1 MELGEKYNGEVIDF
15 NSEGLGVVKIDNQ
28 VIFVDNCVIGDTVEF
43 EVIEKR
49 KNYYI
54 GEMTNII
61 NYSKLREKYAFDT
74 SKLGGGVPLI
84 NLKYEEQLK
93 WKEKKIRSDLYKT
106 LKIEYDIEP
115 ILGMTHPFRYRNNT
129 QIPVGIKNG
138 EKTIGYYKRKSNEIV
153 PIEEDI
159 LQKEIGDKIIKSIKE
174 WMNKYNVEAF
184 DRTNNK
190 GVLRH
195 IGIRTNQDSLAMVI
209 LVTHTR
215 ELPYKNELVHKLVS
229 ETGSVVSI
237 YQNIN
242 TDDKVKYGKEF
253 IHIFGKEYLTDF
265 IGDVKFNISPE
276 SFFQTNS
283 YQTEKLYDIVKKYLA
298 PKKSDVVFDLYSG
311 IGSIALFIAN
321 DVDKVIGIEYTKSAV
336 KDAKRNAV
344 ENNIGNAYFYQG
356 KVEDLLP
363 QLQKKEGKPNK
374 IILDPPRAGAD
385 KKTLFE
391 IIKLNPETIV
401 YVSCDSATLARD
413 LKILLE
419 NGFEVKKIKPVDMF
433 PHTTEIECVVLIQK
447 GTKKC
452 SLEGLI

>member
-15 NSEGLGVVKIDNQ
+15 NSEGFGVIKIDNQ

-61 NYSKLREKYAFDT
+61 NYSNLREKYAFDT

-93 WKEKKIRSDLYKT
+93 WKEKKIKNDLFKT
-106 LKIEYDIEP
+106 LKIEYEIEP

-138 EKTIGYYKRKSNEIV
+138 EKTIGYFKRKSNEIV

-215 ELPYKNELVHKLVS
+215 ELPYKNELVQKLVS

-242 TDDKVKYGKEF
+242 TDDKMKYGKEF
-253 IHIFGKEYLTDF
+253 IHIFGKEYLTDY

-391 IIKLNPETIV
+391 IVKSNPETIV

-433 PHTTEIECVVLIQK
+433 PHSTEIECVVLLSRIK
-447 GTKKC
+447 D
-452 SLEGLI
+452 

>member
-15 NSEGLGVVKIDNQ
+15 NSEGFGVIKIDNQ

-61 NYSKLREKYAFDT
+61 NYSNLREKYAFDT

-93 WKEKKIRSDLYKT
+93 WKEKKIKNDLFKT
-106 LKIEYDIEP
+106 LKIEYEIEP

-138 EKTIGYYKRKSNEIV
+138 EKTIGYFKRKSNEIV

-184 DRTNNK
+184 DRANNK

-215 ELPYKNELVHKLVS
+215 ELPYKNELVQKLVS

-242 TDDKVKYGKEF
+242 TDDKMKYGKEF
-253 IHIFGKEYLTDF
+253 IHIFGKEYLTDY

-391 IIKLNPETIV
+391 IVKSNPETIV

-433 PHTTEIECVVLIQK
+433 PHSTEIECVVLLSRIK
-447 GTKKC
+447 D
-452 SLEGLI
+452 